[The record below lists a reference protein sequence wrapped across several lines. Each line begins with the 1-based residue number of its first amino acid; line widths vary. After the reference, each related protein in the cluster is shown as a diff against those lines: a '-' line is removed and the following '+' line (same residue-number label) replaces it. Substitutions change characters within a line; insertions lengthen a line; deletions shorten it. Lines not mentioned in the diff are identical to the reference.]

1 MGMLKNSLKT
11 LQEKYDVE
19 TNETANSLAKFL
31 KRRRNELN
39 RTLEDVSRGICSPSY
54 LSKIENCQVEVD
66 SYYYESLFEK
76 LDLKYENFI
85 KERQVAFFPKIM
97 KYYLLEKYELLEE
110 KLKEMVNGSLYCETE
125 LELVIL
131 LNNIVSK
138 NYDEAEN
145 LIEKIE
151 KVRNTL
157 TKEEL
162 YIFSFLITLFLYKTN
177 QTVDALEQV
186 KVLIH
191 NPFEEESY
199 NIAVTDLAID
209 IYFNLGNET
218 MFFTYYQELLRYK
231 NQELLTNRKLLHELQ
246 VLVLQVKD
254 GKKTI
259 LAELEDLKLT
269 YPNLEKNILVNYYL
283 GLIYYYL
290 EDYQKALEIVNV
302 SEPTPQL
309 LSLEATILNKIN
321 DLEQSIN
328 FLTKIKKVNF
338 ITKGEDVYLNY
349 LEYIREK
356 IEQYSYS
363 KILSYLKSVALPHIT
378 KNYISFI
385 YEEEI
390 KEYLILCY
398 ELGKYKETIR
408 LLLKL
413 KQISFLKKN

>member
-1 MGMLKNSLKT
+1 MLKISLKT

-85 KERQVAFFPKIM
+85 KERQVSFFPKIM

-125 LELVIL
+125 LELVVL

-177 QTVDALEQV
+177 QTIDALEQI

-191 NPFEEESY
+191 NPYEEESY

-209 IYFNLGNET
+209 IYFSLGNET

-231 NQELLTNRKLLHELQ
+231 NQELLSNRKLFHELQ
-246 VLVLQVKD
+246 SLVLEVKN

-269 YPNLEKNILVNYYL
+269 YSNLDNNILVNYYL

-302 SEPTPQL
+302 SNPTPQL

-321 DLEQSIN
+321 NLEQSIN
-328 FLTKIKKVNF
+328 FLTKIKQINF

-363 KILSYLKSVALPHIT
+363 KILSFLKSVALPHIT

>member
-1 MGMLKNSLKT
+1 MLKISLKT

-85 KERQVAFFPKIM
+85 KERQVSFFPKIM

-125 LELVIL
+125 LELVVL
-131 LNNIVSK
+131 LNNIVGK

-177 QTVDALEQV
+177 QTIDALEQV

-209 IYFNLGNET
+209 IYFSLGNET

-231 NQELLTNRKLLHELQ
+231 NQELLNNRKLFHELQ
-246 VLVLQVKD
+246 SLVLEVKN

-259 LAELEDLKLT
+259 LAELEDLRLT
-269 YPNLEKNILVNYYL
+269 YPNLEKDITVNYYL

-302 SEPTPQL
+302 SNPTPQL

-321 DLEQSIN
+321 NLEQSIN
-328 FLTKIKKVNF
+328 FLTKIKQINF

-363 KILSYLKSVALPHIT
+363 KILSFLKSVALPHIT

>member
-1 MGMLKNSLKT
+1 MLKISLKT

-85 KERQVAFFPKIM
+85 KERQVSFFPKIM

-125 LELVIL
+125 LELVVL
-131 LNNIVSK
+131 LNNIVGK

-177 QTVDALEQV
+177 QTIDALEQI

-191 NPFEEESY
+191 NPYEEESY

-209 IYFNLGNET
+209 IYFSLGNET

-231 NQELLTNRKLLHELQ
+231 NQELLNNRKLFHELQ
-246 VLVLQVKD
+246 SLVLEVKN

-269 YPNLEKNILVNYYL
+269 YPNLEKDITVNYYL

-302 SEPTPQL
+302 SNPTPQL

-321 DLEQSIN
+321 NLEQSIN
-328 FLTKIKKVNF
+328 FLTKIKQINF

-363 KILSYLKSVALPHIT
+363 KILSFLKSVALPHIT

>member
-1 MGMLKNSLKT
+1 
-11 LQEKYDVE
+11 
-19 TNETANSLAKFL
+19 
-31 KRRRNELN
+31 
-39 RTLEDVSRGICSPSY
+39 
-54 LSKIENCQVEVD
+54 
-66 SYYYESLFEK
+66 
-76 LDLKYENFI
+76 
-85 KERQVAFFPKIM
+85 
-97 KYYLLEKYELLEE
+97 
-110 KLKEMVNGSLYCETE
+110 
-125 LELVIL
+125 
-131 LNNIVSK
+131 
-138 NYDEAEN
+138 
-145 LIEKIE
+145 
-151 KVRNTL
+151 
-157 TKEEL
+157 
-162 YIFSFLITLFLYKTN
+162 
-177 QTVDALEQV
+177 
-186 KVLIH
+186 
-191 NPFEEESY
+191 
-199 NIAVTDLAID
+199 
-209 IYFNLGNET
+209 

>member
-1 MGMLKNSLKT
+1 MLKNSLKT

-19 TNETANSLAKFL
+19 INETTNSLAKFL

-85 KERQVAFFPKIM
+85 KERQVSFFPKIM

-125 LELVIL
+125 LELVVL

-177 QTVDALEQV
+177 QTIDALEQV

-231 NQELLTNRKLLHELQ
+231 NQELLINRKLFHELQ
-246 VLVLQVKD
+246 SLVLEVKN

-269 YPNLEKNILVNYYL
+269 YPNLEKDITVNYYL

-290 EDYQKALEIVNV
+290 EDYQTALEIVNV
-302 SEPTPQL
+302 NNPTPQL

-321 DLEQSIN
+321 NLERSIN
-328 FLTKIKKVNF
+328 FLTKIKQINF

-363 KILSYLKSVALPHIT
+363 KILSFLKSVALPHIN

-413 KQISFLKKN
+413 KKISFLKKN

>member
-1 MGMLKNSLKT
+1 MLKNSLKT

-19 TNETANSLAKFL
+19 INETTNSLAKFL

-85 KERQVAFFPKIM
+85 KERQVSFFPKIM

-125 LELVIL
+125 LELVVL

-177 QTVDALEQV
+177 QTIDALEQV

-231 NQELLTNRKLLHELQ
+231 NQELLNNRKLFHELQ
-246 VLVLQVKD
+246 SLVLEVKN

-269 YPNLEKNILVNYYL
+269 YSNLDNNILVNYYL

-302 SEPTPQL
+302 SNPTPQL

-321 DLEQSIN
+321 NLEQSIN
-328 FLTKIKKVNF
+328 FLTKIKQINF

-363 KILSYLKSVALPHIT
+363 KILSFLKSVALPHIT

>member
-1 MGMLKNSLKT
+1 MLKISLKT

-85 KERQVAFFPKIM
+85 KERQVSFFPKIM

-125 LELVIL
+125 LELVVL

-177 QTVDALEQV
+177 QTIDALEQI

-191 NPFEEESY
+191 NPYEEESY

-209 IYFNLGNET
+209 IYFSLGNET

-231 NQELLTNRKLLHELQ
+231 NQELLINRKLFHELQ
-246 VLVLQVKD
+246 SLVLEVKN

-269 YPNLEKNILVNYYL
+269 YPNLEKDITVNYYL

-302 SEPTPQL
+302 SNPTPQL

-321 DLEQSIN
+321 NLEQSIN
-328 FLTKIKKVNF
+328 FLTKIKQIDF

-363 KILSYLKSVALPHIT
+363 KILSFLKSVALPHIT

>member
-1 MGMLKNSLKT
+1 MLKISLKT

-85 KERQVAFFPKIM
+85 KERQVSFFPKIM

-125 LELVIL
+125 FELVVL
-131 LNNIVSK
+131 LNNIVGK

-177 QTVDALEQV
+177 QTIDALEQV

-209 IYFNLGNET
+209 IYFSLGNET

-231 NQELLTNRKLLHELQ
+231 NQELLINRKLFHELQ
-246 VLVLQVKD
+246 SLVLEVKN

-269 YPNLEKNILVNYYL
+269 YPNLEKDITVNYYL

-302 SEPTPQL
+302 SNPTPQL

-321 DLEQSIN
+321 NLEQSIN
-328 FLTKIKKVNF
+328 FLTKIKQIDF

-363 KILSYLKSVALPHIT
+363 KILSFLKSVALPHIT

>member
-1 MGMLKNSLKT
+1 MLKISLKT

-85 KERQVAFFPKIM
+85 KERQVSFFPKIM

-110 KLKEMVNGSLYCETE
+110 RLKEMVNGSLYCETE
-125 LELVIL
+125 LELVVL
-131 LNNIVSK
+131 LNNIVGK

-177 QTVDALEQV
+177 QTIDALEQV

-209 IYFNLGNET
+209 IYFSLGNET

-231 NQELLTNRKLLHELQ
+231 NQELLNNRKLFHELQ
-246 VLVLQVKD
+246 SLVLEVKN

-269 YPNLEKNILVNYYL
+269 YPNLEKDITVNYYL

-302 SEPTPQL
+302 SNPTPQL

-321 DLEQSIN
+321 NLEQSIN
-328 FLTKIKKVNF
+328 FLTKIKQINF

-363 KILSYLKSVALPHIT
+363 KILSFLKSVALPHIT

>member
-1 MGMLKNSLKT
+1 
-11 LQEKYDVE
+11 
-19 TNETANSLAKFL
+19 
-31 KRRRNELN
+31 
-39 RTLEDVSRGICSPSY
+39 
-54 LSKIENCQVEVD
+54 
-66 SYYYESLFEK
+66 
-76 LDLKYENFI
+76 
-85 KERQVAFFPKIM
+85 
-97 KYYLLEKYELLEE
+97 
-110 KLKEMVNGSLYCETE
+110 
-125 LELVIL
+125 
-131 LNNIVSK
+131 
-138 NYDEAEN
+138 
-145 LIEKIE
+145 
-151 KVRNTL
+151 
-157 TKEEL
+157 
-162 YIFSFLITLFLYKTN
+162 
-177 QTVDALEQV
+177 
-186 KVLIH
+186 
-191 NPFEEESY
+191 
-199 NIAVTDLAID
+199 
-209 IYFNLGNET
+209 

-231 NQELLTNRKLLHELQ
+231 NQELLSNRKLFHELQ
-246 VLVLQVKD
+246 SLVLEVKN

-259 LAELEDLKLT
+259 LAELEDLRLT
-269 YPNLEKNILVNYYL
+269 YSNLDNNILVNYYL

-302 SEPTPQL
+302 SNPTPQL

-321 DLEQSIN
+321 NLEQSIN
-328 FLTKIKKVNF
+328 FLTKIKQINF

-363 KILSYLKSVALPHIT
+363 KILSFLKSVALPHIT

>member
-1 MGMLKNSLKT
+1 MLKNSLKT

-19 TNETANSLAKFL
+19 INETANSLAKFL

-85 KERQVAFFPKIM
+85 KERQVSFFPKIM

-125 LELVIL
+125 LELVVL

-177 QTVDALEQV
+177 QTIDALEQV

-231 NQELLTNRKLLHELQ
+231 NQELLINRKLFHELQ
-246 VLVLQVKD
+246 SLVLEVKN

-269 YPNLEKNILVNYYL
+269 YPNLEKDITVNYYL

-302 SEPTPQL
+302 NNPTPQL

-321 DLEQSIN
+321 NLERSIN
-328 FLTKIKKVNF
+328 FLTKIKQINF

-363 KILSYLKSVALPHIT
+363 KILSFLKSVALPHIN

-413 KQISFLKKN
+413 KKISFLKKN

>member
-1 MGMLKNSLKT
+1 MLKNSLKT

-19 TNETANSLAKFL
+19 INETANSLAKFL

-269 YPNLEKNILVNYYL
+269 YPNLEKNMLVNYYL

>member
-1 MGMLKNSLKT
+1 MLKNSLKT

-19 TNETANSLAKFL
+19 INETANSLAKFL

-85 KERQVAFFPKIM
+85 KERQVSFFPKIM

-125 LELVIL
+125 LELVVL

-177 QTVDALEQV
+177 QTIDALEQV

-231 NQELLTNRKLLHELQ
+231 NQELLINRKLFHELQ
-246 VLVLQVKD
+246 SLVLEVKN

-259 LAELEDLKLT
+259 LSELEDLKLT
-269 YPNLEKNILVNYYL
+269 YPNLEKDITVNYYL

-302 SEPTPQL
+302 SNPTPQL

-321 DLEQSIN
+321 NLEQSIN
-328 FLTKIKKVNF
+328 FLTKIKQINF

-363 KILSYLKSVALPHIT
+363 KILSFLKSVALPHIN

>member
-1 MGMLKNSLKT
+1 MLKISLKT

-85 KERQVAFFPKIM
+85 KERQVSFFPKIM

-125 LELVIL
+125 LELVVL

-177 QTVDALEQV
+177 QTIDALEQI

-191 NPFEEESY
+191 NPYEEESY

-209 IYFNLGNET
+209 IYFSLGNET

-231 NQELLTNRKLLHELQ
+231 NQELLSNRKLFHELQ
-246 VLVLQVKD
+246 SLVLEVKN

-259 LAELEDLKLT
+259 LAELEDLRLT
-269 YPNLEKNILVNYYL
+269 YSNLDNNILVNYYL

-302 SEPTPQL
+302 SNPTPQL

-321 DLEQSIN
+321 NLEQSIN
-328 FLTKIKKVNF
+328 FLTKIKQINF

-363 KILSYLKSVALPHIT
+363 KILSFLKSVALPHIT

>member
-1 MGMLKNSLKT
+1 MLKNSLKT

-19 TNETANSLAKFL
+19 INETANSLAKFL

>member
-1 MGMLKNSLKT
+1 MLKNSLKT

>member
-1 MGMLKNSLKT
+1 MLKISLKT

-85 KERQVAFFPKIM
+85 KERQVSFFPKIM

-125 LELVIL
+125 LELVVL
-131 LNNIVSK
+131 LNNIVGK

-177 QTVDALEQV
+177 QTIDALEQV

-209 IYFNLGNET
+209 IYFSLGNET

-231 NQELLTNRKLLHELQ
+231 NQELLNNRKLFHELQ
-246 VLVLQVKD
+246 SLVLEVKN

-269 YPNLEKNILVNYYL
+269 YPNLEKDITVNYYL

-302 SEPTPQL
+302 SNPTPQL

-321 DLEQSIN
+321 NLEQSIN
-328 FLTKIKKVNF
+328 FLTKIKQINF

-363 KILSYLKSVALPHIT
+363 KILSFLKSVALPHIT

>member
-1 MGMLKNSLKT
+1 MLKNSLKT

-138 NYDEAEN
+138 NYDEAEK

>member
-1 MGMLKNSLKT
+1 MLKNSLKT

-19 TNETANSLAKFL
+19 INETTNSLAKFL

-85 KERQVAFFPKIM
+85 KERQVSFFPKIM

-125 LELVIL
+125 LELVVL

-177 QTVDALEQV
+177 QTIDALEQI

-191 NPFEEESY
+191 NPYEEESY

-209 IYFNLGNET
+209 IYFSLGNET

-231 NQELLTNRKLLHELQ
+231 NQELLSNRKLFHELQ
-246 VLVLQVKD
+246 SLVLEVKN

-269 YPNLEKNILVNYYL
+269 YPNLEKDITVNYYL

-290 EDYQKALEIVNV
+290 EDYQTALEIVNV
-302 SEPTPQL
+302 NNPTPQL

-321 DLEQSIN
+321 NLERSIN
-328 FLTKIKKVNF
+328 FLTKIKQINF

-363 KILSYLKSVALPHIT
+363 KILSFLKSVALPHIN

>member
-1 MGMLKNSLKT
+1 MLKISLKT
-11 LQEKYDVE
+11 LKEKYDTEVNE
-19 TNETANSLAKFL
+19 TNNSLAKFL

-85 KERQVAFFPKIM
+85 KERQISFFPKIM

-110 KLKEMVNGSLYCETE
+110 RIKEMVNGSLYCETE

-145 LIEKIE
+145 LIDKIE

-162 YIFSFLITLFLYKTN
+162 YIFSFLITLFLFKTN
-177 QTVDALEQV
+177 QTIDALEQI

-191 NPFEEESY
+191 NPYEEESY
-199 NIAVTDLAID
+199 NIAVLDLAVD

-218 MFFTYYQELLRYK
+218 MFFTYYHELKRFK
-231 NQELLTNRKLLHELQ
+231 NQELLLNKKIIHELQ
-246 VLVLQVKD
+246 ILVFQAKNGNKTVL
-254 GKKTI
+254 T
-259 LAELEDLKLT
+259 ELDNLKLT
-269 YPNLEKNILVNYYL
+269 YPNFDKDILVTYYV
-283 GLIYYYL
+283 GVIYYYL
-290 EDYQKALEIVNV
+290 GDYQKALEIVNV
-302 SEPTPQL
+302 SNPSPQL
-309 LSLEATILNKIN
+309 LALEATVLNKIN
-321 DLEQSIN
+321 NLEQSVN
-328 FLTKIKKVNF
+328 FLSKIKQLDF

-349 LEYIREK
+349 LEYMREK
-356 IEQYSYS
+356 IEQYSYV
-363 KILSYLKSVALPHIT
+363 KILSFLKSVAIPHVT

-413 KQISFLKKN
+413 KQISILKKN

>member
-1 MGMLKNSLKT
+1 MLKISLKT

-85 KERQVAFFPKIM
+85 KERQVSFFPKIM

-125 LELVIL
+125 LELVVL
-131 LNNIVSK
+131 LNNIVGK

-177 QTVDALEQV
+177 QTIDALEQV

-231 NQELLTNRKLLHELQ
+231 NQELLNNRKLFHELQ
-246 VLVLQVKD
+246 SLVLEVKN

-269 YPNLEKNILVNYYL
+269 YPNLEKDITVNYYL

-302 SEPTPQL
+302 SNPTPQL

-321 DLEQSIN
+321 NLEQSIN
-328 FLTKIKKVNF
+328 FLTKIKQINF

-363 KILSYLKSVALPHIT
+363 KILSFLKSVALPHIT

-413 KQISFLKKN
+413 KKISFLKKN

>member
-1 MGMLKNSLKT
+1 MLKISLKT

-85 KERQVAFFPKIM
+85 KERQVSFFPKIM

-125 LELVIL
+125 LELVVL
-131 LNNIVSK
+131 LNNIVGK

-177 QTVDALEQV
+177 QTIDALEQV

-209 IYFNLGNET
+209 IYFTLGNET

-231 NQELLTNRKLLHELQ
+231 NQELLINRKLFHELQ
-246 VLVLQVKD
+246 SLVLEVKN

-259 LAELEDLKLT
+259 LSELEDLKLT
-269 YPNLEKNILVNYYL
+269 YPNLEKDITVNYYL

-302 SEPTPQL
+302 SNPTPQL

-321 DLEQSIN
+321 NLEQSIN
-328 FLTKIKKVNF
+328 FLTKIKQINF

-363 KILSYLKSVALPHIT
+363 KILSFLKSVALPHIT

>member
-1 MGMLKNSLKT
+1 MLKNSLKT

-321 DLEQSIN
+321 NLEQSIN

>member
-1 MGMLKNSLKT
+1 MLKNSLKT

-302 SEPTPQL
+302 NEPTPQL

>member
-1 MGMLKNSLKT
+1 MLKISLKT

-85 KERQVAFFPKIM
+85 KERQVSFFPKIM

-125 LELVIL
+125 LELVVL
-131 LNNIVSK
+131 LNNIVGK

-177 QTVDALEQV
+177 QTIDALEQV

-209 IYFNLGNET
+209 IYFSLGNET

-231 NQELLTNRKLLHELQ
+231 NQELLINRKLFHELQ
-246 VLVLQVKD
+246 SLVLEVKN

-269 YPNLEKNILVNYYL
+269 YPNLEKDITVNYYL

-302 SEPTPQL
+302 SNPTPQL

-321 DLEQSIN
+321 NLEQSIN
-328 FLTKIKKVNF
+328 FLTKIKQINF

-363 KILSYLKSVALPHIT
+363 KILSFLKSVALPHIT